1 VHPHEK
7 IPGHT
12 TRGIACA
19 AGLLLVLVGTTRC
32 DNAGPRVSHPDVPVL
47 RVGIG
52 GAPSQTA
59 ERGVQQF
66 ISNISNE
73 GLLRVDQ
80 LGRPEPWL
88 AESWRMSHDG
98 LLLTIHLR
106 RNVAF
111 QDGSPVEA
119 QTVVNVLRQN
129 LPKALGSSFEDVDT
143 IAVDKDDE
151 IRIRFRHPSSFVAE
165 SLFDLPIQKP
175 GSGVGTGP
183 FMITT
188 PYASLTNSAKMT
200 ANDRYYLGHPVI
212 DGIAINYYPN
222 VRAAWAEMLRD
233 RLDMLY
239 EVGVDALDSMEG
251 ASSVSL
257 YTFDRPY
264 QYAVL
269 LNSRSPKLRSPRT
282 RRALNQAVDR
292 SALVRLALAGHGTP
306 SAGPVSQHHWAFRN
320 PGSTF
325 DYRPAE
331 AAATLATNHSER
343 MSLRCLTPAGP
354 PYERLALVLKQQL
367 QDVGVDMSI
376 GEVAPDGL
384 VPALSKPDFEALL
397 IDVNTG
403 WGLFRPYRWFHSKGT
418 QNLIGFSSGSVD
430 AALDRVRHA
439 ANDGDYRAGTAAF
452 QQAIEDDPPAIFLAW
467 SDRSRA
473 VARRFD
479 VQAEAGRDVLSTLR
493 LWKPT
498 DIPAQTSPN

>member
-1 VHPHEK
+1 
-7 IPGHT
+7 
-12 TRGIACA
+12 
-19 AGLLLVLVGTTRC
+19 
-32 DNAGPRVSHPDVPVL
+32 
-47 RVGIG
+47 
-52 GAPSQTA
+52 
-59 ERGVQQF
+59 
-66 ISNISNE
+66 
-73 GLLRVDQ
+73 
-80 LGRPEPWL
+80 
-88 AESWRMSHDG
+88 
-98 LLLTIHLR
+98 
-106 RNVAF
+106 
-111 QDGSPVEA
+111 
-119 QTVVNVLRQN
+119 
-129 LPKALGSSFEDVDT
+129 
-143 IAVDKDDE
+143 
-151 IRIRFRHPSSFVAE
+151 
-165 SLFDLPIQKP
+165 
-175 GSGVGTGP
+175 
-183 FMITT
+183 
-188 PYASLTNSAKMT
+188 
-200 ANDRYYLGHPVI
+200 
-212 DGIAINYYPN
+212 
-222 VRAAWAEMLRD
+222 MLRD

-239 EVGVDALDSMEG
+239 EVGVDALDSLEG

-269 LNSRSPKLRSPRT
+269 LNARSPKLRSPKT

-292 SALVRLALAGHGTP
+292 SAIVRLAMAGHGTP

-325 DYRPAE
+325 EYLPAE
-331 AAATLATNHSER
+331 AAATLATTHSGR
-343 MSLRCLTPAGP
+343 MSLRCLTPSGP

-376 GEVAPDGL
+376 GEVAADGL
-384 VPALSKPDFEALL
+384 GPALSKPDFEALL

-439 ANDGDYRAGTAAF
+439 SNDADYRAGTAAF

-498 DIPAQTSPN
+498 DMAPQTSQH